1 MSKVKQ
7 MYEDK
12 KTELEE
18 TTSNLEDERRKL
30 EGACMILNA
39 VSKSKIVQGSNLDSA
54 IYYLDKVI
62 KECDIAIDINY
73 AELDDNPLTTI

>member
-30 EGACMILNA
+30 EGSYMILNA
-39 VSKSKIVQGSNLDSA
+39 VRKSKIVQGSNLDSA

>member
-1 MSKVKQ
+1 MGKVKQ

-18 TTSNLEDERRKL
+18 TTSVLEDERRKL
-30 EGACMILNA
+30 EGAYMILKA
-39 VSKSKIVQGSNLDSA
+39 VSKSKIVQGTNLDSS
-54 IYYLDKVI
+54 IYYLDKTI

>member
-1 MSKVKQ
+1 MGKVKQ

-30 EGACMILNA
+30 EGAYMILNA

>member
-1 MSKVKQ
+1 MGKVKQ

-30 EGACMILNA
+30 EGSYMILNA

>member
-1 MSKVKQ
+1 MGKVKQ

-18 TTSNLEDERRKL
+18 TTTNLEYERRKL
-30 EGACMILNA
+30 EGAYMILNA

>member
-7 MYEDK
+7 MYEDQ

-18 TTSNLEDERRKL
+18 TTSVLEDERRKL
-30 EGACMILNA
+30 EGAYMILNA

>member
-1 MSKVKQ
+1 MGKVKQ

-18 TTSNLEDERRKL
+18 TTSVLEDERRKL
-30 EGACMILNA
+30 EGAYMILKA
-39 VSKSKIVQGSNLDSA
+39 VSKSKIVQGTNLHSS
-54 IYYLDKVI
+54 IYYLDKTI

>member
-1 MSKVKQ
+1 
-7 MYEDK
+7 MYEDQ

-18 TTSNLEDERRKL
+18 TTSVLEDERRKL
-30 EGACMILNA
+30 EGAYMILKS
-39 VSKSKIVQGSNLDSA
+39 VSKSKIVQGTNLHSS
-54 IYYLDKVI
+54 IYYLDKTI

>member
-7 MYEDK
+7 MYEDQ

-18 TTSNLEDERRKL
+18 TTSVLEDERRKL
-30 EGACMILNA
+30 EGAYMILKA
-39 VSKSKIVQGSNLDSA
+39 VSKSKIVQGTNLHSS
-54 IYYLDKVI
+54 IYYLDKTI

>member
-30 EGACMILNA
+30 EGSYMILNA
-39 VSKSKIVQGSNLDSA
+39 VKKSKIVQGSNLDSA

>member
-1 MSKVKQ
+1 MGKVKQ

-30 EGACMILNA
+30 EGSYMILNA
-39 VSKSKIVQGSNLDSA
+39 VKKSKIVQGSNLDSA

>member
-1 MSKVKQ
+1 MGKVKQ
-7 MYEDK
+7 MYEDQ
-12 KTELEE
+12 KTELEK
-18 TTSNLEDERRKL
+18 TTSVLEDERRKL
-30 EGACMILNA
+30 EGSCMILRA
-39 VSKSKIVQGSNLDSA
+39 VRKSRIVQGPNLDYA